1 MRLALFCALI
11 SLNLLLD
18 AQVPTEVSLQASATT
33 KVVLHIDAPQF
44 INSGTDRVVDDFSA
58 TLRKNLQ
65 NSGVFLLSSSTVVD
79 KKKMKEQGIDWSL
92 TYAIAETKT
101 GYEMKAQVT
110 DAGSMNVVHEVVYQF
125 GVLAIHNYAHIL
137 ADDMVM
143 WLTGERG
150 SAFSRITFSRQIRP
164 GVKELFQM
172 DSDGENI
179 TQLTKWGSLSIAPS
193 VAKDGRLLYVTYKSG
208 GPEIWGQKLVG
219 GAHEKIFPSDLRER
233 PSFCSSPVW
242 SPDGKRFAFV
252 LGDTQGRSDIALYD
266 LTTLKVRKLTFNEGI
281 NTEPSWNPSGT
292 QIAFTSNRGGG
303 PQIFLMEDDGTNVR
317 QLTFDGTY
325 NASPSWSP
333 LGDMIAFVSR
343 FEGKFDLFIF
353 KLSDGKSYQITTAVS
368 SNESPS
374 WSPDG
379 RSLVFIG
386 ARTSGGTIYRSDIS
400 GASVQPISNLG
411 LCQSPVWSP
420 KN

>member
-1 MRLALFCALI
+1 MRQILFLI
-11 SLNLLLD
+11 LLSINLLLD
-18 AQVPTEVSLQASATT
+18 AQVPTEVSLQASAST
-33 KVVLHIDAPQF
+33 KVVLHVDTPQF
-44 INSGTDRVVDDFSA
+44 VGSGIDRVVQDFST
-58 TLRKNLQ
+58 TLRKDLL
-65 NSGVFLLSSSTVVD
+65 NSGVFLLSTSSLAD
-79 KKKMKEQGIDWSL
+79 KKNMKERGIDWSL
-92 TYAIAETKT
+92 SYIIGEIES

-110 DAGSMNVVHEVVYQF
+110 DAGSLNVIHEVKYQF

-150 SAFSRITFSRQIRP
+150 SAFSKITFARQTKP

-172 DSDGENI
+172 DSDGDNI
-179 TQLTKWGSLSIAPS
+179 SQLTKWGSLTIAPS
-193 VAKDGRLLYVTYKSG
+193 VAKDGRILYVTYKSG
-208 GPEIWGQKLVG
+208 SPEIWGQKSEG
-219 GAHEKIFPSDLRER
+219 GPHEKLFPYDLKDR
-233 PSFCSSPVW
+233 PAFCSSPVW
-242 SPDGKRFAFV
+242 APDGRRFAFV
-252 LGDTQGRSDIALYD
+252 LGDAQGRSDIALYD
-266 LTTLKVRKLTFNEGI
+266 LKTLKVRKLTFNEGI

-317 QLTFDGTY
+317 QLTFDGAY

-333 LGDMIAFVSR
+333 LGSMIAFVSR

-353 KLSDGKSYQITTAVS
+353 KLTDGKSYQITTGVS

-386 ARTSGGTIYRSDIS
+386 SRSSGGAIYRSDLS
-400 GASVQPISNLG
+400 GASVSLISNLG
-411 LCQSPVWSP
+411 LCQSPVWSI